1 MVLLYRRYSI
11 NVVSEVKQLIFTKYL
26 LAEFLLK
33 TKKSMDSRHLIKSTN
48 FKFNSI
54 INYYQV
60 N

>member
-33 TKKSMDSRHLIKSTN
+33 TKKSIDSRHLIN
-48 FKFNSI
+48 VYKF
-54 INYYQV
+54 
-60 N
+60 